1 MPYAFAV
8 FLAAMAVALCATPLV
23 VRVSARRGVLGVSRI
38 PRDGQVR
45 AVPRL
50 GGIAIQAATL
60 VGLGVAAV
68 VAERANPG
76 GGAAWFFGGVALCG
90 TVMFAMGLLDDLVG
104 LSAGWKLAAQTAAA
118 VVAYAWGFRIGQIS
132 FGGAGF
138 DVGAFALPMTVLWV
152 VAVTNAFNLIDG
164 LDGLATGVAVVALA
178 STSIAAGLLGNVDV
192 LLVCLALGG
201 ALLGFLPYN
210 FRPARIF
217 LGDSGSMMVGFLLA
231 VLSVHGS
238 TKSATA
244 VLAVV
249 PLLVLA
255 LPLLDTAIA
264 IGRRWLRGAP
274 VFAADERHL
283 HHRLLAIGLTHRRA
297 VGVLYVFAAGLAV
310 CALILGFA
318 PPRVVVVTAVCGA
331 VASVFLLLFGL
342 NRLEYHEFAE
352 AGHVLASMAVR
363 VRRVIQDQ
371 IHARDVAAVVRCAES
386 VEHLRAI
393 LADNA
398 NGLGFLSLELCPV
411 GDEDRAPAE
420 FPPVPA
426 PGPWKLEYPVD
437 VRGAGS
443 GPWVLRLWC
452 HQDNG
457 FRLLGTERAVKIL
470 AEAIHAWSV
479 AEAGRRAALELR
491 PRGPAHPPS
500 WDEPAQAAS

>member
-1 MPYAFAV
+1 MPYASAV
-8 FLAAMAVALCATPLV
+8 FLAAVAVALAATPV
-23 VRVSARRGVLGVSRI
+23 VARVATRRGLLGVSRV
-38 PRDGQVR
+38 PREGAPR
-45 AVPRL
+45 PVPRL
-50 GGIAIQAATL
+50 GGIAIQAATV
-60 VGLGVAAV
+60 VGLTVAAF
-68 VAERANPG
+68 VAGRED
-76 GGAAWFFGGVALCG
+76 AWFFGGVALCG
-90 TVMFAMGLLDDLVG
+90 SLMFGVGLLDDLLG
-104 LSAGWKLAAQTAAA
+104 LSPAWKLAAQTVAAG
-118 VVAYAWGFRIGQIS
+118 VAYAWGFRIGQVT
-132 FGGAGF
+132 FGGEAGF
-138 DVGAFALPMTVLWV
+138 DVGWFALPLTVLWI

-178 STSIAAGLLGNVDV
+178 STSVAAGLLGNGEV

-210 FRPARIF
+210 LRPARIF

-264 IGRRWLRGAP
+264 ITRRWLRGVP
-274 VFAADERHL
+274 VFGADERHL
-283 HHRLLAIGLTHRRA
+283 HHRLIAIGLTHRRA
-297 VGVLYVFAAGLAV
+297 VAVLYVLAAGLAV
-310 CALILGFA
+310 CALVLGFA

-342 NRLEYHEFAE
+342 NRLEYHEFME
-352 AGHVLASMAVR
+352 AGHVMASVAVR

-371 IHARDVAAVVRCAES
+371 IHARDVASVLRCAES
-386 VEHLRAI
+386 LDHLRAI

-398 NGLGFLSLELCPV
+398 HGLGFLSLELCHV
-411 GDEDRAPAE
+411 GDEDRAPAG

-437 VRGAGS
+437 VRGSAPT
-443 GPWVLRLWC
+443 PWVLRLWC

-470 AEAIHAWSV
+470 AEAIHAWTL
-479 AEAGRRAALELR
+479 ADADRRAALELR
-491 PRGPAHPPS
+491 PRGTHAAP
-500 WDEPAQAAS
+500 WDDAPAQAAS